1 MLVFI
6 DESGDHNL
14 NYSDNTDPY
23 DVFVLGAVCFNENEY
38 TTFDFNFKKLKK
50 DLFGSENFIIHTA
63 ELTRPAKSKD
73 IRNRQ
78 MLNPDFR
85 AIFYNKMN
93 ELISQTKINVI
104 SCAIQKRKLILQ
116 KGLDVEDPY
125 LFSFKTILDKIMFH
139 IPKEEKCFIYPE
151 KRTYIEDLKLE
162 SEFLLAKATG
172 TKRFKATQIRNS
184 IERFELKDK
193 QSNLSGSQLIDL
205 LVTPVGRN
213 IIGKKL
219 KPAGNEISF
228 EVIQQK
234 ISLKD
239 FIIYP

>member
-14 NYSDNTDPY
+14 NYSQNTDPY
-23 DVFVLGAVCFNENEY
+23 DVFVLGAVCFNEEEY
-38 TTFDFNFKKLKK
+38 SSFDLNFKKLKK
-50 DLFGSENFIIHTA
+50 KLFGSEHFIIHTA

-73 IRNRQ
+73 ICNRR

-85 AIFYNKMN
+85 ADFYSRMN
-93 ELISQTKINVI
+93 DLISQTKVTAIT
-104 SCAIQKRKLILQ
+104 CAIQKRQLILQ
-116 KGLDVEDPY
+116 KGLEVEDPY

-139 IPKEEKCFIYPE
+139 LPQEEKCFIYPE

-162 SEFLLAKATG
+162 SEFLLAKVTG
-172 TKRFKATQIRNS
+172 TKRFKANQIRNS
-184 IERFELKDK
+184 VERFELKDK
-193 QSNLSGSQLIDL
+193 QANLSGSQLIDL
-205 LVTPVGRN
+205 LVTPVGRS
-213 IIGKKL
+213 IIGKNP

-234 ISLKD
+234 IAQKD
-239 FIIYP
+239 FVIYP